1 MDSRNHIDSIH
12 TLTGRITMAKIANV
26 VSNDVV
32 VKNLQDLAMQHA
44 NALGKVKSLAIWALD
59 NVSGFPEKVSE
70 SDVSEI
76 RMGYQHKYSLDYPA
90 VDYVVIEGNHMKVS
104 DCVMQGIEIPK
115 SAERVS
121 YGVDFAFSFNQN
133 EAGRLKDTHSE
144 FIYNLVK
151 DIRGKCNKY
160 TSNTYN
166 KLVAEGVVQDK
177 LRKGI
182 KTERK
187 PNLDFMDWIFS
198 DKGPIETMKLRA
210 KNAQAKKL
218 ITADDVK
225 KVNNAIIAFNVS
237 LKK

>member
-1 MDSRNHIDSIH
+1 
-12 TLTGRITMAKIANV
+12 
-26 VSNDVV
+26 
-32 VKNLQDLAMQHA
+32 
-44 NALGKVKSLAIWALD
+44 
-59 NVSGFPEKVSE
+59 
-70 SDVSEI
+70 
-76 RMGYQHKYSLDYPA
+76 
-90 VDYVVIEGNHMKVS
+90 
-104 DCVMQGIEIPK
+104 
-115 SAERVS
+115 
-121 YGVDFAFSFNQN
+121 
-133 EAGRLKDTHSE
+133 
-144 FIYNLVK
+144 
-151 DIRGKCNKY
+151 
-160 TSNTYN
+160 
-166 KLVAEGVVQDK
+166 VQDK

>member
-1 MDSRNHIDSIH
+1 
-12 TLTGRITMAKIANV
+12 MAKIANV
-26 VSNDVV
+26 VNDVS

-70 SDVSEI
+70 ADVSEI
-76 RMGYQHKYSLDYPA
+76 RMGYQHKYSLDNPA
-90 VDYVVIEGNHMKVS
+90 VEYVIIDGNHMKAS

-115 SAERVS
+115 NAERVS

-151 DIRGKCNKY
+151 GIRGACNKY

-166 KLVAEGVVQDK
+166 KLVAEGIVQDK

>member
-1 MDSRNHIDSIH
+1 
-12 TLTGRITMAKIANV
+12 MAKNANAVNV

-32 VKNLQDLAMQHA
+32 VANLQDLAMQHA
-44 NALGKVKSLAIWALD
+44 SALGKVKALAIWALD
-59 NVSGFPEKVSE
+59 HVSGFPEKVSE
-70 SDVSEI
+70 NDVSEI
-76 RMGYQHKYSLDYPA
+76 RMGYQHKYSLDNPSI
-90 VDYVVIEGNHMKVS
+90 DYVVVEGNHIKVS

-115 SAERVS
+115 NAERVS
-121 YGVDFAFSFNQN
+121 YGVDYAFSFNQN

-166 KLVAEGVVQDK
+166 KLVAEGIVQDK

-182 KTERK
+182 KVERK

-198 DKGPIETMKLRA
+198 DKGPIEMMKLRS
-210 KNAQAKKL
+210 KNALAKKT
-218 ITADDVK
+218 ITADEVK
-225 KVNNAIIAFNVS
+225 KLNNALIAFNVAI
-237 LKK
+237 KK